1 MGILKKIHYI
11 KVKKM
16 AGLSQRYA
24 ILNKTMGT
32 DSLVWIDKRWSPAS
46 IHAAILRHCERL
58 ARFNGTINTAYSYRG
73 KSTKLASAELV
84 QLESIAA
91 SR

>member
-1 MGILKKIHYI
+1 
-11 KVKKM
+11 M

-24 ILNKTMGT
+24 ILDKTMGT
-32 DSLVWIDKRWSPAS
+32 DSLVWIDRRWNIHS
-46 IHAAILRHCERL
+46 IHAAVIKHCERL
-58 ARFNGTINTAYSYRG
+58 ARFNGTINTAYSYRN
-73 KSTKLASAELV
+73 KATKLTSAELA

>member
-1 MGILKKIHYI
+1 MGVLKKNHYI

-16 AGLSQRYA
+16 AALKHFA
-24 ILNKTMGT
+24 ILDKTMGT
-32 DSLVWIDKRWSPAS
+32 DSLVWLDGRWSPAS
-46 IHAAILRHCERL
+46 IHAAVLRQCERL

-73 KSTKLASAELV
+73 KAISLTSAELG

-91 SR
+91 CR